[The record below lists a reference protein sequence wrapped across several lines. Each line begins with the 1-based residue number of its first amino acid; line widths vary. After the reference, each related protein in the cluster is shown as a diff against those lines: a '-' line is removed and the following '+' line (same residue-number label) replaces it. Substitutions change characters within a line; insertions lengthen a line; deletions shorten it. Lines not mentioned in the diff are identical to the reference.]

1 MTPKV
6 PPNSRRTPALPPRP
20 QNAPVQR
27 ATPNRAPVPTQPAR
41 IAAPPAARQV
51 PANGYAAAPPHPLP
65 RRAKP
70 RRQVNWLLLG
80 LIGAPLMFVAVLGFI
95 VVLGAVFIFGGST
108 ALPGVSAAGVALG
121 GLSADEA
128 AQALSSQ
135 WTLSLSDGERLVPV
149 DSATFGITLDAAAT
163 AAQAVSYGRQ
173 HGDLLLALV
182 GEADVPPVMS
192 IDLSATE
199 QGLQTMR
206 ALFEQAPVNAGI
218 TLVNGTV
225 QARPG
230 VMGKALDLNATLA
243 PIRQNAA
250 ATLADGVL
258 EIVTMP
264 VAPQVTDATALVQ
277 AAGALLANPLQ
288 IRLYDPVDN
297 SGQLWNVAPETWSTW
312 LVANGNDL
320 TFDAA
325 QVNAYLT
332 QKQAELP
339 TGDYLDAEA
348 SVAALQASIARRET
362 SASLRIYHREQQH
375 VVQSGESLIGI
386 AWDYGMPY
394 PWIQAANPGVDT
406 LSVGQS
412 ITIPSADEMLPL
424 PIVWDKRIVV
434 SISEQRVRVYENGSL
449 KWDWLGSTGISSS
462 PTWRGVYQIISH
474 ETNAYASNWDLW
486 MPNFMGVYR
495 PVPGADFV
503 NGFHGFPTRG
513 SSQLLWTNSL
523 GTQVTYGCIL
533 LSNENAQA
541 LYNWAEEGVV
551 VEITG

>member
-1 MTPKV
+1 M
-6 PPNSRRTPALPPRP
+6 
-20 QNAPVQR
+20 
-27 ATPNRAPVPTQPAR
+27 PTQAAR
-41 IAAPPAARQV
+41 IAAPPAARQA
-51 PANGYAAAPPHPLP
+51 PANGYAGAPQHPLP
-65 RRAKP
+65 TRAKP
-70 RRQVNWLLLG
+70 RKQTNWLLIG
-80 LIGAPLMFVAVLGFI
+80 LIAAPLMFVAVLGFI

-128 AQALSSQ
+128 AQVLSSE

-149 DSATFGITLDAAAT
+149 DGATFGITLDAAAT

-173 HGDLLLALV
+173 HGDLLLALM
-182 GEADVPPVMS
+182 GDADVPPVMS

-225 QARPG
+225 QAHPG

-250 ATLADGVL
+250 AALADGVL
-258 EIVTMP
+258 EIVMMP
-264 VAPQVTDATALVQ
+264 VAPQVSDATALVQ

-288 IRLYDPVDN
+288 IRLYDPIDN
-297 SGQLWNVAPETWSTW
+297 SGQLWNVSPETWSTW

-325 QVNAYLT
+325 QVNSYLT

-339 TGDYLDAEA
+339 AGDYLDAEA

-424 PIVWDKRIVV
+424 PIVPNKRIVV
-434 SISEQRVRVYENGSL
+434 SISEQRVRVYENGAL
-449 KWDWLGSTGISSS
+449 KWDWLGSTGITSS

-523 GTQVTYGCIL
+523 GTKVTYGCIL